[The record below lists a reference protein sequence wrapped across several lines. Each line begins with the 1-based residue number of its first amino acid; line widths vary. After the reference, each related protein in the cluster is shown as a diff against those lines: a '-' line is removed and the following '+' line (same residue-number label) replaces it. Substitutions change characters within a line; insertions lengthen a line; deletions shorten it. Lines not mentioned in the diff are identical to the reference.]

1 MTAINIVCQK
11 RLNLLHVLTD
21 AAAYTPDGVLVGVGT
36 KVFAEPNWPGVI
48 TGRGTAIAVP
58 LLGAA
63 LSLSFSSFDAMV
75 AGIENVLEGMVA
87 YYGIGNAEVILAGIS
102 AKRGPEAYMIVTSDA
117 RPLGIT
123 LEDAKASGFW
133 PEPFKLQRLDDMV
146 CGPVPQKSVVEAAVE
161 LAGFEM
167 FGADDDPADVIAG
180 LNTFIEMQRHSLYD
194 DGICWVGGHAE
205 LVTVS
210 AQGITHQIARRWTDK
225 IGEPMKPGTPWVEIK
240 REIGQGQR
248 KKSKTPHSFT
258 VVSNTEM

>member
-1 MTAINIVCQK
+1 VTAINIVCQK
-11 RLNLLHVLTD
+11 RLNLVHVLTD
-21 AAAYTPDGVLVGVGT
+21 GASYTPEGVLVGVGT

-75 AGIENVLEGMVA
+75 DGIEDVLEGMVA

-102 AKRGPEAYMIVTSDA
+102 AERGPEAHMIVTSDA
-117 RPLGIT
+117 RPIGIT

-146 CGPVPQKSVVEAAVE
+146 CGPVPQTAVVEAAVV
-161 LAGFEM
+161 AGFEM
-167 FGADDDPADVIAG
+167 FDANDETADVIAG
-180 LNTFIEMQRHSLYD
+180 LTNFIEMQRHSLYD

-205 LVTVS
+205 LITVS
-210 AQGITHQIARRWTDK
+210 AHGINQQILRRWLD
-225 IGEPMKPGTPWVEIK
+225 
-240 REIGQGQR
+240 EIGKPMTPG
-248 KKSKTPHSFT
+248 KPDWSKTGKPAKSALHL
-258 VVSNTEM
+258 VGGLDA